1 MYILKQFQ
9 ESAVNALLGHTYE
22 ALRTSALQIPILLEA
37 PTGSGKTVMVA
48 SYLERLTDEL
58 PLQPG
63 LHDNVAFIWFAPNT
77 LHIQSF
83 HSLHKLYA
91 DTSKLNCIDLD
102 NLSNNPNLNPKDLLF
117 VNWSSVDGLKK
128 IWRKENETNTNLE
141 TLIEN
146 TKANG
151 TEIILIIDE
160 AHLSAFTGPQAI
172 AVRNLIKAKLEVMIT
187 ATPKTR
193 PQRSVFISRQQVIG
207 EQMIKKGVRLNIGLD
222 PAQQN
227 GENVHIH
234 LLRNAFAKKVE
245 LKKLYDAELGENK
258 VNPLLIIQLPS
269 DNAAL
274 SEEDKTIRDTLVGL
288 LANEFNVSTN
298 NGRLAIWLSGEKDTD
313 GLEDINGHQDV
324 LIFKQAIAQ
333 GWDCPRAA
341 ILVSYRNVQSPDF
354 GIQTV
359 GRILRMP
366 HQKHYNED
374 DLNYGYVYTN
384 IESNRINFVPTDAD
398 YINSQIAFRKNDRG
412 WVFDHLITA
421 TIVNDRPSPGV
432 LSGVFELQFFQIME
446 NRYGIRQLPDV
457 DLFTEK
463 DEEDA
468 KRQAGLNRHAM
479 IANGWEFEIDE
490 HQIHIPAD
498 IEIDTYEVNSIMLNA
513 NQIKHFA
520 ITTAEFS
527 TYFERFCYDNIT
539 RLNRSKSWRK
549 LRETLIHFAE
559 YYLGMFET
567 SAHKFFLYPQNKA
580 LLIPHI
586 ANALERF
593 EAWQA
598 AKGNDNRRV
607 ENSEWEVPGVRF
619 YSELYKS
626 EDVEKHALDPFYE
639 YQQASSVEKEF
650 KTFLV
655 QHENNIDWWYK
666 NGDSG
671 KENFAV
677 PYLNLQ
683 KELRLFYVDFVV
695 KFKAGVIG
703 LFDTK
708 TKRSDADAPAK
719 HNALIDYIEAENKL
733 KTDRQLFG
741 GVLISSET
749 SGTVSFRY
757 CANRITDTNDLTGWD
772 FLDPVNIKAN

>member
-1 MYILKQFQ
+1 
-9 ESAVNALLGHTYE
+9 
-22 ALRTSALQIPILLEA
+22 
-37 PTGSGKTVMVA
+37 
-48 SYLERLTDEL
+48 
-58 PLQPG
+58 
-63 LHDNVAFIWFAPNT
+63 
-77 LHIQSF
+77 
-83 HSLHKLYA
+83 
-91 DTSKLNCIDLD
+91 
-102 NLSNNPNLNPKDLLF
+102 
-117 VNWSSVDGLKK
+117 
-128 IWRKENETNTNLE
+128 
-141 TLIEN
+141 
-146 TKANG
+146 
-151 TEIILIIDE
+151 
-160 AHLSAFTGPQAI
+160 
-172 AVRNLIKAKLEVMIT
+172 
-187 ATPKTR
+187 
-193 PQRSVFISRQQVIG
+193 
-207 EQMIKKGVRLNIGLD
+207 
-222 PAQQN
+222 
-227 GENVHIH
+227 
-234 LLRNAFAKKVE
+234 
-245 LKKLYDAELGENK
+245 
-258 VNPLLIIQLPS
+258 
-269 DNAAL
+269 
-274 SEEDKTIRDTLVGL
+274 
-288 LANEFNVSTN
+288 
-298 NGRLAIWLSGEKDTD
+298 
-313 GLEDINGHQDV
+313 
-324 LIFKQAIAQ
+324 
-333 GWDCPRAA
+333 
-341 ILVSYRNVQSPDF
+341 
-354 GIQTV
+354 
-359 GRILRMP
+359 
-366 HQKHYNED
+366 
-374 DLNYGYVYTN
+374 
-384 IESNRINFVPTDAD
+384 
-398 YINSQIAFRKNDRG
+398 
-412 WVFDHLITA
+412 
-421 TIVNDRPSPGV
+421 
-432 LSGVFELQFFQIME
+432 
-446 NRYGIRQLPDV
+446 
-457 DLFTEK
+457 
-463 DEEDA
+463 
-468 KRQAGLNRHAM
+468 
-479 IANGWEFEIDE
+479 
-490 HQIHIPAD
+490 
-498 IEIDTYEVNSIMLNA
+498 MLNA

-567 SAHKFFLYPQNKA
+567 GAHKFFLYPQNKA

-607 ENSEWEVPGVRF
+607 ENSEWEVPGIRF

-650 KTFLV
+650 KTFLA

-683 KELRLFYVDFVV
+683 RELRLFYVDFVV

>member
-1 MYILKQFQ
+1 MYILKHFQ
-9 ESAVNALLGHTYE
+9 ETAVNSLLGHTYE
-22 ALRTSALQIPILLEA
+22 ALRTSATQIPILLEA

-48 SYLERLTDEL
+48 SYLERLADEL

-83 HSLHKLYA
+83 HALYKLYA

-102 NLSNNPNLNPKDLLF
+102 NLSNNPTLNPKDLLF

-128 IWRKENETNTNLE
+128 IWRKDNETNTNLE
-141 TLIEN
+141 TLVEN

-172 AVRNLIKAKLEVMIT
+172 AVRHLIKAKIEVMIT
-187 ATPKTR
+187 ATPKVR
-193 PQRSVFISRQQVIG
+193 PQRSVFISRQQVIS

-234 LLRNAFAKKVE
+234 LLRTAFAKNQE
-245 LKKLYDAELGENK
+245 LQQNYNAELGANK
-258 VNPLLIIQLPS
+258 VNPLLLIQLPS
-269 DNAAL
+269 ENAAL
-274 SEEDKTIRDTLVGL
+274 SDEDKTIRDTLVGL

-366 HQKHYNED
+366 HQRHYND
-374 DLNYGYVYTN
+374 DSLNYGYVYTN
-384 IESNRINFVPTDAD
+384 IESNRINLIPTDAD
-398 YINSQIAFRKNDRG
+398 YFKLQSAVRKNDEG
-412 WVFDHLITA
+412 WVFNQLTTA
-421 TIVNDRPSPGV
+421 SIVNDRPSPGV
-432 LSGVFELQFFQIME
+432 LSSVFELQFFQIME
-446 NRYGIRQLPDV
+446 NRYGVKQLPDV
-457 DLFTEK
+457 DLFTAK

-468 KRQAGLNRHAM
+468 KRQAGLNRQAM
-479 IANGWEFEIDE
+479 IANGWEFNIED

-520 ITTAEFS
+520 ITTAE
-527 TYFERFCYDNIT
+527 
-539 RLNRSKSWRK
+539 
-549 LRETLIHFAE
+549 
-559 YYLGMFET
+559 
-567 SAHKFFLYPQNKA
+567 
-580 LLIPHI
+580 
-586 ANALERF
+586 
-593 EAWQA
+593 
-598 AKGNDNRRV
+598 
-607 ENSEWEVPGVRF
+607 
-619 YSELYKS
+619 
-626 EDVEKHALDPFYE
+626 
-639 YQQASSVEKEF
+639 
-650 KTFLV
+650 
-655 QHENNIDWWYK
+655 
-666 NGDSG
+666 
-671 KENFAV
+671 
-677 PYLNLQ
+677 
-683 KELRLFYVDFVV
+683 
-695 KFKAGVIG
+695 
-703 LFDTK
+703 
-708 TKRSDADAPAK
+708 
-719 HNALIDYIEAENKL
+719 
-733 KTDRQLFG
+733 DR
-741 GVLISSET
+741 
-749 SGTVSFRY
+749 
-757 CANRITDTNDLTGWD
+757 
-772 FLDPVNIKAN
+772 